1 MIRLSAQYAI
11 RAMVHIAG
19 SPGMHTADTIAQQTG
34 IPRGYLAKILQ
45 RLSQHRLLDTQRG
58 IGGGYALTRPA
69 DSIMVFEVVRAIEP
83 RDELSMCSA
92 CHSDTCRIVHFM
104 RTFADACD
112 DMLRRTTIAEF
123 ISDCSSR
130 STAGGHDSRD

>member
-45 RLSQHRLLDTQRG
+45 RLSQHHLLDTQRG

-69 DSIMVFEVVRAIEP
+69 AAIAVLDVVRAIEP
-83 RDELSMCSA
+83 RDDLSMCRD
-92 CHSDTCRIVHFM
+92 CQSDSCKIVSFM
-104 RTFADACD
+104 RTFSDACD
-112 DMLRRTTIAEF
+112 DMLRRATIAEF
-123 ISDCSSR
+123 ISECS
-130 STAGGHDSRD
+130 AGGHDGRD